1 MLSPSSKITFVF
13 NHGRKSRLN
22 NTSSF
27 PKEHFYCYF
36 NFLEEYKNTKIIEY
50 SESESSYKL
59 ISRILRKIFNF
70 PIYIGKLLNSQN
82 KKLIRESEIIIFSNQ
97 NTYYSSFFYFL
108 LKKIKHIEIIVL
120 FMGYKNVLEENGDFN
135 FLQKSFF
142 KLMISKISKILFI
155 SNYEKELFIKEFPEF
170 KSRTS
175 FVNFGIDYEFWKSKT
190 SLNDRKKILFL
201 GNDKNRDYE
210 CVVDIVNQLKHENF
224 LLISNGIKEEDLKF
238 DNYKLI
244 NSDWKTNKISDLE
257 LRSLMEEVGL
267 SIIPIYESTTQPSGQ
282 SVALQSFAMEIPVLI
297 TKFKGLWDQKNIKDM
312 ENIFIVEN
320 NSIENWE
327 NKIDEVLKNNELR
340 NKISYN
346 AKELVKNKLNLKNF
360 YSELLGVINS

>member
-108 LKKIKHIEIIVL
+108 LKK
-120 FMGYKNVLEENGDFN
+120 
-135 FLQKSFF
+135 
-142 KLMISKISKILFI
+142 
-155 SNYEKELFIKEFPEF
+155 
-170 KSRTS
+170 
-175 FVNFGIDYEFWKSKT
+175 
-190 SLNDRKKILFL
+190 
-201 GNDKNRDYE
+201 
-210 CVVDIVNQLKHENF
+210 
-224 LLISNGIKEEDLKF
+224 
-238 DNYKLI
+238 
-244 NSDWKTNKISDLE
+244 
-257 LRSLMEEVGL
+257 
-267 SIIPIYESTTQPSGQ
+267 
-282 SVALQSFAMEIPVLI
+282 
-297 TKFKGLWDQKNIKDM
+297 
-312 ENIFIVEN
+312 
-320 NSIENWE
+320 
-327 NKIDEVLKNNELR
+327 
-340 NKISYN
+340 
-346 AKELVKNKLNLKNF
+346 
-360 YSELLGVINS
+360 